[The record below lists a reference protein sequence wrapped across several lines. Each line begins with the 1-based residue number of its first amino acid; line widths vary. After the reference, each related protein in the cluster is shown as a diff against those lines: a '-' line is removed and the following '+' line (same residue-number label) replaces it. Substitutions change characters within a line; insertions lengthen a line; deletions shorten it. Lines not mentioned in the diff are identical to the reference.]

1 MWQRGRAL
9 PHYFSIGNYGLI
21 FCSIHSYGI
30 ETGECAKKEER
41 KLEHN
46 YQKSSSQHRL
56 IILNRESMDVTG
68 VLHVDSFDD
77 EEVILETEQG
87 ILAIRGEELHIK
99 QLNLEKGELAI
110 EGLILELAYSDDKRF
125 RDRGKGLF
133 ERLFK

>member
-1 MWQRGRAL
+1 MAL
-9 PHYFSIGNYGLI
+9 PRNFGLK
-21 FCSIHSYGI
+21 FRLIHSYGI
-30 ETGECAKKEER
+30 ETAERAKKEER
-41 KLEHN
+41 KMEHN
-46 YQKSSSQHRL
+46 YQKSSNQNQHRL
-56 IILNRESMDVTG
+56 IIQNRESMDVTG

>member
-1 MWQRGRAL
+1 MEQ
-9 PHYFSIGNYGLI
+9 
-21 FCSIHSYGI
+21 
-30 ETGECAKKEER
+30 
-41 KLEHN
+41 N
-46 YQKSSSQHRL
+46 YQKNSSQHRL
-56 IILNRESMDVTG
+56 IIQNRESMDVTG

-87 ILAIRGEELHIK
+87 ILAIRGEELHIR

-110 EGLILELAYSDDKRF
+110 EGLILELTYSDDKRF

>member
-1 MWQRGRAL
+1 M
-9 PHYFSIGNYGLI
+9 
-21 FCSIHSYGI
+21 
-30 ETGECAKKEER
+30 
-41 KLEHN
+41 EHN

>member
-1 MWQRGRAL
+1 
-9 PHYFSIGNYGLI
+9 
-21 FCSIHSYGI
+21 
-30 ETGECAKKEER
+30 
-41 KLEHN
+41 LEHN

>member
-1 MWQRGRAL
+1 MAL
-9 PHYFSIGNYGLI
+9 PRYFGLK
-21 FCSIHSYGI
+21 FRLIHSYGI
-30 ETGECAKKEER
+30 ETAERAKKEER
-41 KLEHN
+41 KMEHN
-46 YQKSSSQHRL
+46 YQKSSNQNQHRL
-56 IILNRESMDVTG
+56 IIQNRESMDVTG

>member
-1 MWQRGRAL
+1 ME
-9 PHYFSIGNYGLI
+9 
-21 FCSIHSYGI
+21 HSYNK
-30 ETGECAKKEER
+30 TQA
-41 KLEHN
+41 
-46 YQKSSSQHRL
+46 SHRL
-56 IILNRESMDVTG
+56 VIQNRETMDVTG
-68 VLHVDSFDD
+68 VLHVESFDD

-87 ILAIRGEELHIK
+87 LLAIRGEELHIK

>member
-1 MWQRGRAL
+1 M
-9 PHYFSIGNYGLI
+9 
-21 FCSIHSYGI
+21 
-30 ETGECAKKEER
+30 
-41 KLEHN
+41 EHN
-46 YQKSSSQHRL
+46 YQKNSSQHRL
-56 IILNRESMDVTG
+56 VIQNRESMDVTG

-87 ILAIRGEELHIK
+87 ILAIRGEDLHIK

>member
-1 MWQRGRAL
+1 MDHNTYNKIQ
-9 PHYFSIGNYGLI
+9 
-21 FCSIHSYGI
+21 
-30 ETGECAKKEER
+30 TGA
-41 KLEHN
+41 
-46 YQKSSSQHRL
+46 HRL
-56 IILNRESMDVTG
+56 VINNRETMDVSG

-87 ILAIRGEELHIK
+87 LLAIRGEDLHIK

>member
-1 MWQRGRAL
+1 M
-9 PHYFSIGNYGLI
+9 
-21 FCSIHSYGI
+21 
-30 ETGECAKKEER
+30 
-41 KLEHN
+41 EHN
-46 YQKSSSQHRL
+46 YQKNSSQHRL
-56 IILNRESMDVTG
+56 VIQNRESMDVTG

-87 ILAIRGEELHIK
+87 ILAIRGEDLHIK

-110 EGLILELAYSDDKRF
+110 EGLILELAYSDDKRL

>member
-1 MWQRGRAL
+1 M
-9 PHYFSIGNYGLI
+9 
-21 FCSIHSYGI
+21 
-30 ETGECAKKEER
+30 
-41 KLEHN
+41 EHN
-46 YQKSSSQHRL
+46 YQKNSNQHRL
-56 IILNRESMDVTG
+56 VIQNRESMDVTG

-87 ILAIRGEELHIK
+87 ILAIRGEDLHIK